1 MTNSD
6 SVSFSSAFL
15 PPMKGFNMKMLNL
28 SSRERMNKEDTTSDL
43 DHVIDFR
50 KVPEADMPV
59 PDRSRS
65 KRDSKRLVKQLKL
78 SQRIGLLLY
87 MNRVEVKEIS
97 TGGKERLL
105 YLQERAPLGALLAGL
120 EFCSRLLDDKTLSPH
135 FIHEMNELNR
145 RPQSRR
151 FRLREKTRIGVGY
164 RDKGTLHRETDLGR
178 SEAHDQNW
186 IYLRNLSSD
195 LIEMIYYVYPSSM
208 EGEWLDW
215 EELDQ
220 SMKIDGLELPD
231 RLLLNLL

>member
-1 MTNSD
+1 
-6 SVSFSSAFL
+6 
-15 PPMKGFNMKMLNL
+15 MKMLNL
-28 SSRERMNKEDTTSDL
+28 SSRERIDKETSSSDL
-43 DHVIDFR
+43 DHMISYR

-65 KRDSKRLVKQLKL
+65 KQDSKRLVKQLKL

-97 TGGKERLL
+97 QGGKERLL
-105 YLQERAPLGALLAGL
+105 YLQERAPLDALLAGL

-151 FRLREKTRIGVGY
+151 FRLREKSRIGVGY

-178 SEAHDQNW
+178 SEANDQNW
-186 IYLRNLSSD
+186 VFLRNLSSD

-215 EELDQ
+215 EELDRL
-220 SMKIDGLELPD
+220 MKIDGLELSD
-231 RLLLNLL
+231 RLLLNQL

>member
-1 MTNSD
+1 
-6 SVSFSSAFL
+6 
-15 PPMKGFNMKMLNL
+15 MKMLNL
-28 SSRERMNKEDTTSDL
+28 SSHERINKDKTSSDL
-43 DHVIDFR
+43 GQMISFR

-97 TGGKERLL
+97 SGGRERLL
-105 YLQERAPLGALLAGL
+105 YLQERAPFDALVAGL

-135 FIHEMNELNR
+135 FVHEMNELNR

-186 IYLRNLSSD
+186 VFLRNLSSV

-215 EELDQ
+215 EELDRL
-220 SMKIDGLELPD
+220 MKIDGLELPD
-231 RLLLNLL
+231 RLLLNQL